1 MASIKLIAFDLD
13 GTLVDSAADIA
24 RAVDK
29 SLLELGERTY
39 GVEQIKDWVG
49 EGLTKLLKRALT
61 GSLEGEPDPALL
73 ARARE
78 AFRGHYLAGICI
90 DTRFYAGAIETLEAL
105 AARRYQLAC
114 ITNKS
119 MVYTEPLLRT
129 LGVEDRFQLV
139 VGGDTAGALKPDPA
153 PLLYASRKLGLEPG
167 QCCLVGDSRN
177 DVLAAKAA
185 GFRAVAVS
193 YGYRQG
199 ADLLALGAEAELNSL
214 EELSGWL
221 AGLDSTTARG

>member
-1 MASIKLIAFDLD
+1 MLPIKLIAFDLD

-24 RAVDK
+24 RAVDQA
-29 SLLELGERTY
+29 LLELGERTY
-39 GVEQIKDWVG
+39 GVDHIKDWVG

-61 GSLEGEPDPALL
+61 GSLDGEPDPALL

-90 DTRFYAGAIETLEAL
+90 DTRFYPGTLEAL
-105 AARRYQLAC
+105 DALAADYQLAC

-119 MVYTEPLLRT
+119 MVYTEPLLRA
-129 LGVEDRFQLV
+129 LGVQERFQLV

-153 PLLYASRKLGLEPG
+153 PLLYASAKLGFEPDE
-167 QCCLVGDSRN
+167 CCLVGDSKN
-177 DVLAAKAA
+177 DILAAKAA

-193 YGYRQG
+193 YGYAQG
-199 ADLLALGAEAELNSL
+199 VDLLAMGAETELNSL
-214 EELSGWL
+214 MELPGWL
-221 AGLDSTTARG
+221 AGLDSAAARG